1 MFWRKKPSP
10 ETTIEDEWVTK
21 KSIRR
26 MDKVVTGV
34 ILGGLIA
41 SIYGVKRL
49 RHKDEDHVQMIVEPT
64 PIKRKSFFRWLIG
77 K

>member
-1 MFWRKKPSP
+1 
-10 ETTIEDEWVTK
+10 
-21 KSIRR
+21 